1 MNGVIFDIV
10 NPMKLKQS
18 TSLNIDSIVLNNDV
32 YYIKSTDN
40 EYYEMDRSL
49 LRRMCLFDGSGLCAK
64 AFRQLKNKQLIDKEG
79 ITDINDINIINKELT
94 EVDKLIRDGI
104 FIPKEYRTP
113 PKQDDVDIYETFKDV
128 LVDVEQRILSKD
140 RNHPWSREYLNKI
153 LESNKITD
161 EQYKITM
168 EMTKIM
174 HILLSV
180 NLKNMFIDDLD
191 AVSKVVDFIDFAKY
205 ETKGIDIPKV
215 IKLSEETILNLID
228 KYIMLCEELNNI

>member
-10 NPMKLKQS
+10 NPIKLKQS

-40 EYYEMDRSL
+40 EYYEIDRIL
-49 LRRMCLFDGSGLCAK
+49 LRRMCLFDRSGLCAK
-64 AFRQLKNKQLIDKEG
+64 AFRQLKNKQLITMDG
-79 ITDINDINIINKELT
+79 IVDIDDINIINKELT
-94 EVDKLIRDGI
+94 EVDKLIREGI

-113 PKQDDVDIYETFKDV
+113 PKQDEVLYETFKDV
-128 LVDVEQRILSKD
+128 LVDVEQKILAKD

-153 LESNKITD
+153 SNKITD
-161 EQYKITM
+161 EQYKIAM

-174 HILLSV
+174 HLLLSV
-180 NLKNMFIDDLD
+180 DLKNMFADDLY
-191 AVSKVVDFIDFAKY
+191 AVSKVIDFIDFAKY

-215 IKLSEETILNLID
+215 LRLSEETILNLID

>member
-10 NPMKLKQS
+10 NPTKLKQS

-40 EYYEMDRSL
+40 EYYEMDRIL

-64 AFRQLKNKQLIDKEG
+64 AFRQLKNKQLITIDG
-79 ITDINDINIINKELT
+79 IVDIDDINIINKELT
-94 EVDKLIRDGI
+94 EVDELIREGI
-104 FIPKEYRTP
+104 FIPNEYRTP
-113 PKQDDVDIYETFKDV
+113 PKQDEALYEIFKDV
-128 LVDVEQRILSKD
+128 LVDVEQKILAKD

-161 EQYKITM
+161 EQYKIAM

-174 HILLSV
+174 HILLSA

-228 KYIMLCEELNNI
+228 KYILLCEELNNI